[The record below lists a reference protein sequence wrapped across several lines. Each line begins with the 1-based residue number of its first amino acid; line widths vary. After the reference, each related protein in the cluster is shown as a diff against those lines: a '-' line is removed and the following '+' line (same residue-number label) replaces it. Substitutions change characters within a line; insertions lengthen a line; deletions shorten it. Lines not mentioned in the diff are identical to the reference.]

1 MRTDVRNTTVEKYRA
16 MIMVDE
22 HGKKCAKADDIL
34 SLPWEE
40 YAELIT
46 MPNLPQVDYLIKR
59 ESPYSL
65 LSLMMHDISMKQT
78 ILLWLSVSAVLI
90 GSSIDNP
97 YKVIPAIIGRM
108 SWLGIEYGYHRFI
121 GHMPVTGELTKQAS
135 FKLHEG
141 HHFAP
146 KDIEHVLLPP
156 FFVFLIAAAVY
167 QFVFSNISQNPEVT
181 LASTILSCLLYDVM
195 HYAMHAFPIPEAFE
209 VPLIGGLLGRLWG
222 HHKAHHD
229 RPESNISV
237 TAIEWFLL
245 KDLFSLFRGNKTESR
260 LSVEQ
265 TDLPRLS
272 DSAKL

>member
-1 MRTDVRNTTVEKYRA
+1 MRTDVRNTALKKYRA

-22 HGKKCAKADDIL
+22 NGKECAKADDIL

-40 YAELIT
+40 YAELIA
-46 MPNLPQVDYLIKR
+46 MHNLPQVDYLIKK

-90 GSSIDNP
+90 GSSIHNP
-97 YKVIPAIIGRM
+97 HKVLPAIIGRM

-121 GHMPVTGELTKQAS
+121 GHMPVIGELTKQAS

-146 KDIEHVLLPP
+146 KDIDHVLLPP

-167 QFVFSNISQNPEVT
+167 QFVFVHISQNPEVT

-195 HYAMHAFPIPEAFE
+195 HYAMHAFHMRKVSE
-209 VPLIGGLLGRLWG
+209 VPLVGGLLGRLWG
-222 HHKAHHD
+222 HHTAHHI

-237 TAIEWFLL
+237 TAIELFLL
-245 KDLFSLFRGNKTESR
+245 DDIVSVYRGNKTESR

-265 TDLPRLS
+265 TDLPSTLTQ
-272 DSAKL
+272 